1 MQDLI
6 KFAQRE
12 SIDPN
17 SKIVKVIDPKT
28 GMPKMESHLVT
39 KNFDAES
46 IKSDV
51 TYKWSAIG
59 EMTNDE
65 LDQLKVKNTVRIDKI
80 EQKYFKSNEEILT
93 AKQIMRER

>member
-1 MQDLI
+1 
-6 KFAQRE
+6 
-12 SIDPN
+12 
-17 SKIVKVIDPKT
+17 
-28 GMPKMESHLVT
+28 MPKMESHLVT

-46 IKSDV
+46 IRSDV

>member
-1 MQDLI
+1 
-6 KFAQRE
+6 
-12 SIDPN
+12 
-17 SKIVKVIDPKT
+17 
-28 GMPKMESHLVT
+28 MPKMESHLVT

>member
-1 MQDLI
+1 
-6 KFAQRE
+6 
-12 SIDPN
+12 
-17 SKIVKVIDPKT
+17 
-28 GMPKMESHLVT
+28 MESHLVT

-46 IKSDV
+46 IRSDV

>member
-1 MQDLI
+1 
-6 KFAQRE
+6 
-12 SIDPN
+12 
-17 SKIVKVIDPKT
+17 
-28 GMPKMESHLVT
+28 MPKMESHLVT

-80 EQKYFKSNEEILT
+80 E
-93 AKQIMRER
+93 

>member
-1 MQDLI
+1 
-6 KFAQRE
+6 
-12 SIDPN
+12 
-17 SKIVKVIDPKT
+17 
-28 GMPKMESHLVT
+28 MESHLVT